1 MTNTL
6 MLEMAIRRAG
16 LIKKEI
22 AKLLGL
28 SAMDLHKKV
37 NNITEFK
44 ASKITRL
51 YNLLN
56 LSSLE
61 EQQKIFL
68 PVVFTVNHQII
79 VT

>member
-16 LIKKEI
+16 LTKKEV
-22 AKLLGL
+22 ANRLKL
-28 SAMDLHKKV
+28 SAFALHQKI

-44 ASKITRL
+44 ASEIAQL
-51 YNLLN
+51 YEMLG

-61 EQQKIFL
+61 EQQQIF
-68 PVVFTVNHQII
+68 FVN
-79 VT
+79 

>member
-16 LIKKEI
+16 LTKKEI

-28 SAMDLHKKV
+28 SAMGLHKKI

-44 ASKITRL
+44 ASEITRL
-51 YNLLN
+51 YNLLS
-56 LSSLE
+56 LFSLE

-68 PVVFTVNHQII
+68 PVMFTVNHQVI